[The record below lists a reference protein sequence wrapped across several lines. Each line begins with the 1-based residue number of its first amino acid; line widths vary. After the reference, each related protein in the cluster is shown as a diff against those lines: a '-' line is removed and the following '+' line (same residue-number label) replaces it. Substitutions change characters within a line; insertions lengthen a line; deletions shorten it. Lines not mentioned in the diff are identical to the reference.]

1 VIAVE
6 ISEVR
11 RRLRAAIEKAR
22 RAAEDRRVRIDTAT
36 RDYQAFLDQRAAPV
50 FHQLAAAL
58 TAERYPFK
66 VFTPAASIRLAAD
79 RSPEE
84 FIELS
89 LDDTSDPPAVVG
101 RATRGRGRRM
111 TSTERAIGNGA
122 PIADLTEE
130 DVLAF
135 LLEEIVGL
143 LER

>member
-1 VIAVE
+1 VE
-6 ISEVR
+6 VPEIR

-22 RAAEDRRVRIDTAT
+22 HIAAERRARTDGAA
-36 RDYQAFLDQRAAPV
+36 RDYEAFLGQRATPV
-50 FHQLAAAL
+50 FHQFAAAL
-58 TAERYPFK
+58 NGEGHAFK

-84 FIELS
+84 FIELT

-101 RATRGRGRRM
+101 RTTRGRGRRM
-111 TSTERAIGNGA
+111 ITSDRPIGEA
-122 PIADLTEE
+122 TPIADLTEE

-135 LLEEIVGL
+135 LIDEIVEL